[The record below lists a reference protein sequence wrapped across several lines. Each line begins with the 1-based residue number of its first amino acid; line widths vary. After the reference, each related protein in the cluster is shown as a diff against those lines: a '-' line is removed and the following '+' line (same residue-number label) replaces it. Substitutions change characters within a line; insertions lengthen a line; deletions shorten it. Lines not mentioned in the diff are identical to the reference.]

1 MRRAGTAAAATMSNT
16 ESTEPAAHSTTSAA
30 NGKAIAQPSGS
41 RYTITTLCMRDQPA
55 ASPHMRPIYP
65 DEHSTPLVAWPD
77 TDEEVWFTARDG
89 ANRFTAVPY
98 RIQVAYA
105 FSGNVIMESHDIQKR
120 GGVLDFTHLRE
131 PVARQLLLPEVSIVF
146 LGSICIEPA
155 RDTVFVQ
162 VWIRPIDDDALENA
176 LEMYGPL
183 DYRCYVCL
191 AGCPDADSDEE
202 RKFNC
207 LRCTPCFLC
216 TSGMCHIP
224 LPGAGNVCLDC
235 LDYDDEGHFPDSPM
249 FRRRLAVRY
258 EKWFSPWRGDRF
270 DVPST

>member
-1 MRRAGTAAAATMSNT
+1 MSNA

-98 RIQVAYA
+98 RMQVAYA
-105 FSGNVIMESHDIQKR
+105 FSGNVIMESHDIRKR
-120 GGVLDFTHLRE
+120 DGVLDFTHLRE

-162 VWIRPIDDDALENA
+162 VWIRPIDDDALKNA
-176 LEMYGPL
+176 LGTYIHTYICM
-183 DYRCYVCL
+183 DYRCQVCL
-191 AGCPDADSDEE
+191 AGCPDADDPDEE
-202 RKFNC
+202 VTREFNC
-207 LRCTPCFLC
+207 SRCNPCFLC
-216 TSGMCHIP
+216 TRGTCHIP
-224 LPGAGNVCLDC
+224 LPGAGNVCLAC

-249 FRRRLAVRY
+249 FRRHLAVRY
-258 EKWFSPWRGDRF
+258 ETWFSHWRGDRF